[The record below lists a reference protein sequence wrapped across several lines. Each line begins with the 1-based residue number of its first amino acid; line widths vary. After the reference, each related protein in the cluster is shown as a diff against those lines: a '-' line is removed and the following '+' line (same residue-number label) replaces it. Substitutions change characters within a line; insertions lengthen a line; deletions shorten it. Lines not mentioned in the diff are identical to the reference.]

1 MSWDKDVTQLD
12 SLAAALTVLR
22 QIPMKNMRHGK
33 RAFILLFQQNTLE
46 YEYLCQFMYAY
57 TFLCLFD
64 RRLLSV
70 VDASYK
76 KKNGSSGKIDEQTWK
91 VAKGEIMYARH
102 RFIRHSSNNVFTA
115 LCYFLGY
122 IYRCT

>member
-1 MSWDKDVTQLD
+1 MNICVNLCT
-12 SLAAALTVLR
+12 
-22 QIPMKNMRHGK
+22 H
-33 RAFILLFQQNTLE
+33 TL
-46 YEYLCQFMYAY
+46 
-57 TFLCLFD
+57 LCLFD

-70 VDASYK
+70 VDASHK
-76 KKNGSSGKIDEQTWK
+76 KKNGSSSKIDEQTWK

-102 RFIRHSSNNVFTA
+102 RFIRHSSNNIFTT